1 MRNYYYFD
9 GHKFEQQE
17 LRLMMDA
24 VVSAQVI
31 TETEKENIIK
41 KIKTLTSK
49 STAESLQNQ
58 IHINKSASSTN
69 QEVKYHISKLHEA
82 IHDEKI
88 INFTYGRYDLNK
100 EFILSKKGEARKLK
114 PYALHWNNDHYYL
127 IGMNDEDHIIH
138 LRVDRLKSVEITEE
152 PFTRDQH

>member
-1 MRNYYYFD
+1 FDNEINIHSNLIHSDLNELEKSNFARIDIVLTGEGMRNYYYFD

-49 STAESLQNQ
+49 ATAESLQNQ

-88 INFTYGRYDLNK
+88 I
-100 EFILSKKGEARKLK
+100 
-114 PYALHWNNDHYYL
+114 
-127 IGMNDEDHIIH
+127 
-138 LRVDRLKSVEITEE
+138 
-152 PFTRDQH
+152 